1 MIKDKCTICDD
12 ETKNSPCERCSHLI
26 KKGATKE
33 TIRRMLSDVTTNKIW
48 LENKEKADRLARAY
62 YDSLLE
68 EYNVKMMREDNKEN
82 FGFNTFADGINLG
95 LDIVLPLLDEEHA
108 AKVKEKIET
117 MIKRREEKKL

>member
-1 MIKDKCTICDD
+1 
-12 ETKNSPCERCSHLI
+12 
-26 KKGATKE
+26 
-33 TIRRMLSDVTTNKIW
+33 MLSDVTTNKIW